1 MKSLTVR
8 IARSSAR
15 HPWRAIVG
23 WLVFV
28 VLCLAAGGAVGMNSA
43 RTADYRVG
51 EAGRAEAVATEGH
64 LERRSAEQVLIS
76 ARSGALDTEAARSA
90 VRDLTARMERLT
102 EVAEVAAPVPS
113 ADGRILMVEVALK
126 GEERDAKDKVDA
138 LTAQT
143 AAVQRTHPE
152 LLLQET
158 GSPSISKG
166 VDEQRGDDLALSEK
180 ITLPVTLLTLLLVF
194 GSLTMAAVPLLLA
207 LSSIAAAVVVV
218 DDHTVMRA
226 GVVALLAGEDGIEI
240 VGEAGDGRAALE
252 LVERHDPDVAL
263 VDLRMPVLD
272 GVRTTTEIVARH
284 PRTRV
289 LILTTYDTDAD
300 IERGVEAG
308 AIGYLLKDT
317 TREQLVDAIRAA
329 ARGETVLAPR
339 VAQKLVA
346 RLRRPVQEAL
356 TARETDVLGAV
367 ADGLTN
373 AEIGRR
379 LVISEATVKTHLLR
393 LFAKL
398 DVNDRTRAVVV
409 AMERGLLRRP

>member
-1 MKSLTVR
+1 MS
-8 IARSSAR
+8 
-15 HPWRAIVG
+15 
-23 WLVFV
+23 
-28 VLCLAAGGAVGMNSA
+28 
-43 RTADYRVG
+43 
-51 EAGRAEAVATEGH
+51 EGK
-64 LERRSAEQVLIS
+64 LR
-76 ARSGALDTEAARSA
+76 
-90 VRDLTARMERLT
+90 
-102 EVAEVAAPVPS
+102 
-113 ADGRILMVEVALK
+113 
-126 GEERDAKDKVDA
+126 
-138 LTAQT
+138 
-143 AAVQRTHPE
+143 
-152 LLLQET
+152 
-158 GSPSISKG
+158 
-166 VDEQRGDDLALSEK
+166 
-180 ITLPVTLLTLLLVF
+180 
-194 GSLTMAAVPLLLA
+194 
-207 LSSIAAAVVVV
+207 VVVV

-226 GVVALLAGEDGIEI
+226 GVIALLDGEAGIEI
-240 VGEAGDGRAALE
+240 VGEAGDGRAALD
-252 LVERHDPDVAL
+252 LVARHDPDVAL

-339 VAQKLVA
+339 VAEKLVA
-346 RLRRPVQEAL
+346 RMRRPAQDPL
-356 TARETDVLGAV
+356 TARETDVLSAV

-409 AMERGLLRRP
+409 ALERGLLRGP